1 MLAHTLSQPQINSS
15 IHKKQIWTYSDYYKL
30 DDDKR
35 YEVIEGELWMSP
47 SPLYIHQ
54 KIQSKLGFILQNY
67 VNEKSIGEILFSP
80 LDVVLSKTNV
90 LQPDIIYI
98 SNDNRKII
106 QRRGLFGAP
115 DMVVEIISPSTTR
128 RDLQVKKTIYEK
140 FNINEFW
147 VAYPDEK
154 ILENY
159 IIKNMRYEL
168 FSSVITTGI
177 IKSQALNDELEIGN
191 IWE

>member
-1 MLAHTLSQPQINSS
+1 MSSKTPQSKINLDISQ
-15 IHKKQIWTYSDYYKL
+15 KQVWTYSDYYKL

-35 YEVIEGELWMSP
+35 YEVLEGELIMTP
-47 SPLYIHQ
+47 APLYIHQ

-67 VNEKSIGEILFSP
+67 VNEKNIGEILFSP

-106 QRRGLFGAP
+106 QKRGLFGPP
-115 DMVVEIISPSTTR
+115 DMVVEIISPSTTH

-159 IIKNMRYEL
+159 IIKDMRYEL